1 MKPTERKKGVGGEG
15 EGLVFGEPSLR
26 YASSFDTFL
35 KRFTSPRIRTALS
48 WKNQFATI
56 SKGKGLG
63 ETMPRTRL
71 PPRFFFL
78 LFLIE
83 GRGYFPYRISLQHP
97 EFQARK
103 TCTGNLK
110 IISIGQQQRGDR
122 LKRRIFPPSILFRIH
137 PELFL
142 FSFFLFPFLFPL
154 GKILS
159 IDGRSFARRAFEKSK
174 RSNLG
179 SRETRR
185 SNFRFSVETESNS
198 APILSLPDPR
208 SFSSLSVL
216 SIACFLSPRNANLV
230 ILQIFAI
237 ESSFGNRA
245 WFIFPRGR
253 FLFKGSAKGKFER
266 RSMNRRRKTT
276 RSREVKGRERGK
288 GRVGGGF
295 HWRARRLAQIAP
307 CPKPVITINH
317 RFCAQRRRAASPR

>member
-1 MKPTERKKGVGGEG
+1 MKPTERKKGLGGEG

-142 FSFFLFPFLFPL
+142 FSFSFPFSPRENPLHRRTIFRARSIREIEAIEFRLAREPRRVVRISVFPSKRNPTLPQSSLFP
-154 GKILS
+154 ILAPS
-159 IDGRSFARRAFEKSK
+159 PPYPYPY
-174 RSNLG
+174 
-179 SRETRR
+179 SR
-185 SNFRFSVETESNS
+185 
-198 APILSLPDPR
+198 
-208 SFSSLSVL
+208 
-216 SIACFLSPRNANLV
+216 
-230 ILQIFAI
+230 
-237 ESSFGNRA
+237 
-245 WFIFPRGR
+245 
-253 FLFKGSAKGKFER
+253 
-266 RSMNRRRKTT
+266 
-276 RSREVKGRERGK
+276 
-288 GRVGGGF
+288 
-295 HWRARRLAQIAP
+295 
-307 CPKPVITINH
+307 
-317 RFCAQRRRAASPR
+317 

>member
-71 PPRFFFL
+71 PPRFFSL

-159 IDGRSFARRAFEKSK
+159 IDGRSFARGAFEKSK

-179 SRETRR
+179 SRESRDASFEFPFFRR
-185 SNFRFSVETESNS
+185 NGIQLCPNPLSSRSSLLLLLIRTLDSLFLVASKRKSCNS
-198 APILSLPDPR
+198 ANL
-208 SFSSLSVL
+208 
-216 SIACFLSPRNANLV
+216 RN
-230 ILQIFAI
+230 
-237 ESSFGNRA
+237 
-245 WFIFPRGR
+245 
-253 FLFKGSAKGKFER
+253 
-266 RSMNRRRKTT
+266 
-276 RSREVKGRERGK
+276 
-288 GRVGGGF
+288 RVVV
-295 HWRARRLAQIAP
+295 R
-307 CPKPVITINH
+307 
-317 RFCAQRRRAASPR
+317 